1 MPSGFVYIPHQF
13 YLLTVFK
20 ILISVL
26 YHKVTTVFPIYMDTI
41 FFFTWIFKAKQINVP
56 QFFSSLWV
64 D

>member
-41 FFFTWIFKAKQINVP
+41 FFFLHGFLRLNK
-56 QFFSSLWV
+56 
-64 D
+64 

>member
-26 YHKVTTVFPIYMDTI
+26 YHKVTTVFRIYMDTI
-41 FFFTWIFKAKQINVP
+41 FFSTWIFKAKQINVL

>member
-13 YLLTVFK
+13 YLLIVFK

-41 FFFTWIFKAKQINVP
+41 FFSTWIFKAKQINVL